1 MATTGTATVTGEEAV
16 EPRWRPVHLFLV
28 AGLTVSFVLLLLVG
42 SSRQNAAKPGLGP
55 SSAWAPSDW
64 PWTPGPA
71 LVTGLLWTAYLLGAT
86 CVLVHLAVGLPRRAT
101 WWLGLLQLVV
111 VATTG
116 PFGSADHTNY
126 AAYGRIA
133 AQGGD
138 PYLIPPSAWSATDP
152 VTTAVRPPWDS
163 TTSIY
168 GPFATL
174 VQSWASRVGGDN
186 LRLTVWAWQLVVVA
200 SWLLVCVLL
209 ERRATSRRRVRALWT
224 FNPLVFGVGVLGAH
238 VDLLATALVLAALVT
253 VHRRPWLAGLLTG
266 LAVSTKVTTGV
277 LVLAVLLGWW
287 MHERRGF
294 ARRTTQFVVTALV
307 VALPLHF
314 WAGPHVFDQL
324 DRARRSI
331 SLATPWRLLFQLLQ
345 GPLGGSTSRTLVS
358 SLAVVL
364 TLAFAVVLL
373 RLTAD
378 LVPPT
383 ASGAAVRW
391 TFVLTTAYV
400 LCAPYSLP
408 WYLLLTWATLPLLAG
423 SVLDRVLLGHFLAM
437 AVAYVPGRV
446 EGMTPAVERTT
457 LWVRRSLVPYAVL
470 LVWGWLT
477 RAAGRG
483 WRHPRAPRPPAP

>member
-1 MATTGTATVTGEEAV
+1 MTTTGTATVPRDEGV
-16 EPRWRPVHLFLV
+16 DPRWRPVHVALV
-28 AGLTVSFVLLLLVG
+28 AGLTVSLVLLLLVG
-42 SSRQNAAKPGLGP
+42 SSRENAAKPGLGP

-71 LVTGLLWTAYLLGAT
+71 LVTGLLWTAYLLGAA
-86 CVLVHLAVGLPRRAT
+86 CVFVHLSVGLPRRGT
-101 WWLGLLQLVV
+101 WWLGLVQLVV

-126 AAYGRIA
+126 AAYGRIT

-138 PYLIPPSAWSATDP
+138 PYLIPPNAWSATDP

-174 VQSWASRVGGDN
+174 VQSGASRVGGDN

-209 ERRATSRRRVRALWT
+209 ERITTRPRRVRALWT

-238 VDLLATALVLAALVT
+238 VDLLAAALVLAALVAA
-253 VHRRPWLAGLLTG
+253 RRRAWLAGLLAG

-277 LVLAVLLGWW
+277 VVVGILLGWW
-287 MHERRGF
+287 LHERRGL
-294 ARRTTQFVVTALV
+294 AWRAAQFVAATVL
-307 VALPLHF
+307 VALPLHL

-358 SLAVVL
+358 SLAVML
-364 TLAFAVVLL
+364 TIAFVVVLL

-378 LVPPT
+378 LVPST
-383 ASGAAVRW
+383 AAGAALRW
-391 TFVLTTAYV
+391 TFVLTTAYA
-400 LCAPYSLP
+400 LCAPYALP
-408 WYLLLTWATLPLLAG
+408 WYVLLTWATLPLLAA
-423 SVLDRVLLGHFLAM
+423 SVLDRVLLVHFLAL

-477 RAAGRG
+477 RAAVRG
-483 WRHPRAPRPPAP
+483 WRRPRAPRPPTP